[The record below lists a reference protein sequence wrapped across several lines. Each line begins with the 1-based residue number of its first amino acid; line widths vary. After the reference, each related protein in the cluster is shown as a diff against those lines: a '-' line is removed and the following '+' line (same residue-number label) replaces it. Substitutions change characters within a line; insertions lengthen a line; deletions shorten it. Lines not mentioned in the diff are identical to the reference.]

1 MKLYA
6 GIDLHSNNSMVA
18 IIDEQD
24 RVVLQKRFAND
35 LKQILLALASFKQSL
50 RGVVGRWADGSWVH
64 GASGQPGGDRAV
76 PGTEVQRR

>member
-24 RVVLQKRFAND
+24 RVVLQKKIR
-35 LKQILLALASFKQSL
+35 QTI
-50 RGVVGRWADGSWVH
+50 
-64 GASGQPGGDRAV
+64 
-76 PGTEVQRR
+76 